1 MSKKTNAEK
10 AFNAAGIATFET
22 LWNVLQEYV
31 DFSKLTGAQIGKI
44 MNFGYAQKKGTAKHT
59 PIEP

>member
-31 DFSKLTGAQIGKI
+31 DFSKLTGAQIGQI
-44 MNFGYAQKKGTAKHT
+44 MNFGYAQKEYGVTHAD
-59 PIEP
+59 